1 MIFRYI
7 CTNNMNI
14 NLLNILLMKK
24 IECIILLT
32 FWFITCNAQTFI
44 QSDSDSTVVTEYN
57 DGKQWAYRKIKDFV
71 VGLTSYESKD
81 DYGKY
86 YQINIFIQNQSD
98 TSVTFD
104 PEDVAARLINKKG
117 DTLQLKVYTNEA
129 FQKKIKKK
137 SSMDYGS
144 LWLFCRT

>member
-1 MIFRYI
+1 
-7 CTNNMNI
+7 MNI

-86 YQINIFIQNQSD
+86 YQINIFIHYCP
-98 TSVTFD
+98 V
-104 PEDVAARLINKKG
+104 
-117 DTLQLKVYTNEA
+117 KVDN
-129 FQKKIKKK
+129 
-137 SSMDYGS
+137 
-144 LWLFCRT
+144 